1 MLDLFRAQSDGG
13 PLGPD
18 VSDLYVDG
26 WSPMPSRGMTNG
38 GWSRKDEHEENAH
51 GPEICWDHNGS
62 VLPLGLSEM
71 TEQEKEVC
79 YRLPQNSIG
88 C

>member
-1 MLDLFRAQSDGG
+1 MLNLFRAQPDG
-13 PLGPD
+13 
-18 VSDLYVDG
+18 VSPGFDIRDLYVDG
-26 WSPMPSRGMTNG
+26 WNPMPSRGMTNG
-38 GWSRKDEHEENAH
+38 GWSRKDESEDIAN

-79 YRLPQNSIG
+79 CHLPQSIIWR
-88 C
+88 